1 MNTLEGKIT
10 LVTGAGSGI
19 GRATSVVFAKEGA
32 KVVLADIDRGGGQ
45 ETLQMIKATGSDAIF
60 VRADVSVEREVE
72 TMIKKA
78 VKKYGRLDCA
88 FNNAG
93 IGGGEM
99 IPTADYTAENWDR
112 VMSVNL
118 KGVWL
123 CMKYEIQ
130 QMLKQGGGVIV
141 NMAAAGGLVGM
152 EGLCAYIASKSGV
165 IGLTKTAALEYARD
179 GIRVNAVCPGV
190 VRTPNL
196 ERIPGAEALMAPLQ
210 PMGRVGAPEEIAGA
224 VVWLCSDSATYIT
237 GHPLVVDG
245 GTLAQGWRWIWQ
257 QGAPNITASDLQQSD

>member
-1 MNTLEGKIT
+1 MNALKGKVS

-19 GRATSVVFAKEGA
+19 GRATSVVFAREGA
-32 KVVLADIDRGGGQ
+32 KVVLADIDPVGGE
-45 ETLQMIKATGSDAIF
+45 ETLEMIAAQGGKAIF
-60 VRADVSVEREVE
+60 IEADVSNESQVEAMV
-72 TMIKKA
+72 KKA
-78 VKKYGRLDCA
+78 VRKYGRLDCA

-99 IPTADYTAENWDR
+99 IPTADYTAENWDK
-112 VMSVNL
+112 VLSVNL

-123 CMKYEIQ
+123 CMKYEIS
-130 QMLKQGGGVIV
+130 QMLKEGGGAIV

-179 GIRVNAVCPGV
+179 GIRINAVCPGV

-196 ERIPGAEALMAPLQ
+196 ERLPGAEALMAPLQ

-224 VVWLCSDSATYIT
+224 VVWLCSDWATYVT

-257 QGAPNITASDLQQSD
+257 QGAPNITAADLQQGE